1 VTATTHDAESGDMI
15 TIGLIVRPHGIRG
28 EVVVQSQTDFGS
40 ERFVKD
46 STVWLDGAET
56 RTIVSSR
63 EHAGRWLI
71 GLSGVTSVND
81 AETLRGRLLQIP
93 AADIHALE
101 AGRFFVHDLIGCRVE
116 MTSGAPVG
124 PVIRVDEMG
133 GRSLLVVATTRGEA
147 LVPLAETICR
157 EVDVAAKRI
166 VIDPPP
172 GLIDLNAT

>member
-1 VTATTHDAESGDMI
+1 MTDDLKIDSDMI
-15 TIGLIVRPHGIRG
+15 TVGVIVRPHGIRG
-28 EVVVQSQTDFGS
+28 EVVVASETDFGA
-40 ERFVKD
+40 ERFK
-46 STVWLDGAET
+46 SGAAVWLDGVDS
-56 RTIVSSR
+56 RTVTSSR
-63 EHAGRWLI
+63 EQSGRWVI
-71 GLSGVTSVND
+71 GLSGVSTMNE
-81 AETLRGRLLQIP
+81 AETLRGRALRIP

-101 AGRFFVHDLIGCRVE
+101 AGKFFVHDLIGCRVE
-116 MTSGAPVG
+116 TAAGAVVG

-133 GRSLLVVATTRGEA
+133 GRSLLVIATKRGEA